1 MSETAVCRHL
11 TAPLCQGN
19 GCDIGSGGD
28 PVVPWAIQIDLPDEE
43 FIRYGHAHDVTV
55 PIQYRGDARSLPF
68 KDATLDFVYSS
79 HLIEDFDDWPV
90 VLEEFCRVLKPGGNL
105 VLMVPDHKLFREAVA
120 NGQGDNLGH
129 KHEFCVGELTEWAVK
144 RGGLSV
150 VSDYLTKINS
160 PKDYNIL
167 FVAKK
172 KQPKKITVAITAYDR
187 IDLLERC
194 LLSLSKNDQSLFRV
208 EVYPDLVEKSVR
220 EKIVDSIL
228 FVSSATGLDVNL
240 MPMPEKRLYCCAN
253 IVRSIEGASAS
264 GSEYIA
270 KLDSDIIVTSGFIDV
285 MLSLSKSIGGGMAV
299 SSIICHMTPRE
310 KQKHAGSVRDI
321 SLAGSNF
328 LVSNNWWKKIS
339 KTAKPMTDRMK
350 GKPNSDYDCNAEW
363 AEMKSVASSCNP
375 THPGAIAGKQYF
387 FKDDHNTASDAIIV
401 LGAAVCDCPITSLVV
416 NRCHH
421 PSPIGVNTT
430 TEFHA
435 NNYANTFLD
444 EIDGDYTRSEF
455 TRE

>member
-11 TAPLCQGN
+11 TAPFCQGN

-28 PVVPWAIQIDLPDEE
+28 PVVPWAIQVDLPDEA
-43 FIRYGHAHDVTV
+43 FKQYGHAHDVTV
-55 PIQYRGDARSLPF
+55 PIQYRGDARTLPF
-68 KDATLDFVYSS
+68 KDATMDFVYSS

-129 KHEFCVGELTEWAVK
+129 KHEFSVGELTEWAVK

-150 VSDYLTKINS
+150 VEDDLTKINS

-167 FVAKK
+167 FVARKNR
-172 KQPKKITVAITAYDR
+172 PKKITVAITAYDR

-194 LLSLSKNDQSLFRV
+194 LMNLSKNDQSLFSV
-208 EVYPDLVEKSVR
+208 EVYPDLVSADVHSKM
-220 EKIVDSIL
+220 IDSIR
-228 FVSSATGLDVNL
+228 FVSTSTGLEIDL
-240 MPMPEKRLYCCAN
+240 KPLPEKRLYCCAN
-253 IVRSIEGASAS
+253 IVRSVEGAAAS
-264 GSEYIA
+264 GSEYVLKI
-270 KLDSDIIVTSGFIDV
+270 DSDILVTRHFVKV
-285 MLSLSKSIGGGMAV
+285 MLSLSESIGGGMAV
-299 SSIICHMTPRE
+299 SSIICHMTRRE
-310 KQKHAGSVRDI
+310 KQENDSLVRDI

-328 LVSNNWWKKIS
+328 LVSTDWWKKIS

-350 GKPNSDYDCNAEW
+350 GKPNHLYDCESEW
-363 AEMKSVASSCNP
+363 AEMKAVAETCSP
-375 THPGAIAGKQYF
+375 THPGAIAGKYYF
-387 FKDDHNTASDAIIV
+387 FRDDWNTASDAIIV

-421 PSPIGVNTT
+421 PSASGVNTT
-430 TEFHA
+430 AEFHA
-435 NNYANTFLD
+435 SNYANTFLD
-444 EIDGDYTRSEF
+444 EIEGDDTRVHF
-455 TRE
+455 TRK